1 MSRVKQSPSR
11 KRFKKAV
18 PVLGA
23 AAGLSLSLAS
33 GASAGPAPHMPTPRA
48 ERVTKSFWLRRKS
61 QTLAWR
67 RFSSTTKK
75 TPHHSVPM
83 FSSPEADVV
92 VAVAVA
98 GAEGAVAG
106 GAAVAGVE
114 VALAAEVAMG
124 VPAFG
129 PTGAAE
135 AARCALDVHK
145 SGGVSRR
152 RLQCIS
158 IRRRRAGHQ

>member
-1 MSRVKQSPSR
+1 V
-11 KRFKKAV
+11 
-18 PVLGA
+18 G
-23 AAGLSLSLAS
+23 
-33 GASAGPAPHMPTPRA
+33 
-48 ERVTKSFWLRRKS
+48 
-61 QTLAWR
+61 
-67 RFSSTTKK
+67 
-75 TPHHSVPM
+75 
-83 FSSPEADVV
+83 

-114 VALAAEVAMG
+114 VALAVEDAEAAVD

-135 AARCALDVHK
+135 AARCALDVHQ
-145 SGGVSRR
+145 SGGVSRP

-158 IRRRRAGHQ
+158 IRRRRVGRQ

>member
-1 MSRVKQSPSR
+1 
-11 KRFKKAV
+11 
-18 PVLGA
+18 
-23 AAGLSLSLAS
+23 
-33 GASAGPAPHMPTPRA
+33 
-48 ERVTKSFWLRRKS
+48 
-61 QTLAWR
+61 
-67 RFSSTTKK
+67 
-75 TPHHSVPM
+75 M

-106 GAAVAGVE
+106 GAAVAGAE
-114 VALAAEVAMG
+114 VALAVEVAEAAED

-129 PTGAAE
+129 PMGAAE
-135 AARCALDVHK
+135 AARCALDVHQ

-158 IRRRRAGHQ
+158 IRRRVGHQ

>member
-1 MSRVKQSPSR
+1 
-11 KRFKKAV
+11 
-18 PVLGA
+18 
-23 AAGLSLSLAS
+23 
-33 GASAGPAPHMPTPRA
+33 
-48 ERVTKSFWLRRKS
+48 
-61 QTLAWR
+61 
-67 RFSSTTKK
+67 
-75 TPHHSVPM
+75 M

-106 GAAVAGVE
+106 GAAVAGAE
-114 VALAAEVAMG
+114 VALAVEVAEAAVD

-129 PTGAAE
+129 PMGAAE
-135 AARCALDVHK
+135 AARCALDVHQ

-158 IRRRRAGHQ
+158 IRRRVDNQ